1 VTPAVTLDLAVL
13 AVLVAAALGGAA
25 SGALRQGVQLAAV
38 AAGWLAARHLAPAV
52 ADGLGKSIP
61 GFVARP
67 AASMLLFLGGAA
79 LAGFAGRALLN
90 ARGIAH
96 AVRGPSDRGAGALL
110 GGAKGALV
118 VWVLL
123 SIATLAGEFRVGP
136 VAIDPKTSDFA
147 AFAKVHNLLAR
158 FDPEKARTL
167 ERLLELARDPVEA
180 ARLERDPDA
189 RRLLADPRVRA
200 LTAKD
205 ADRASPPTAEETERL
220 LSDPELSG
228 LLSRLRARSATLE
241 AAPPTAAP

>member
-1 VTPAVTLDLAVL
+1 VTPAVALDLVVL

-25 SGALRQGVQLAAV
+25 SGALRQVVQLAAV
-38 AAGWLAARHLAPAV
+38 AVGWLAARHFAPAV
-52 ADGLGKSIP
+52 ADGFGKSVP

-90 ARGIAH
+90 ARGFAR

-110 GGAKGALV
+110 GGAKGGLV

-123 SIATLAGEFRVGP
+123 SAATLAGGFRIGP
-136 VAIDPKTSDFA
+136 VGVDPKTSDFA
-147 AFAKVHNLLAR
+147 AFAKDHNLLAR

-167 ERLLELARDPVEA
+167 ERLLKLARDPLEA

-189 RRLLADPRVRA
+189 RRLLDDPRVRA
-200 LTAKD
+200 LTRDEAPG
-205 ADRASPPTAEETERL
+205 ASSPSAVETERL
-220 LSDPELSG
+220 LSDPDVAA
-228 LLSRLRARSATLE
+228 LLARLRERSERLGTPPSP
-241 AAPPTAAP
+241 AAP